1 MKLFEKIT
9 GGLSVAVLLA
19 GSAFA
24 GPINGSEGL
33 SQTRT
38 GPIFVSND
46 GGATYSATG
55 DLITAD
61 HIEFTGLQVTA
72 STGDF
77 NFDTTT
83 SFAGTYILDLTGGI
97 GANNFTISDLGWGTF
112 LAENM
117 VLDSVAGN
125 ALTVGL
131 TNTNALLTGF
141 TPGPNQ
147 LAGTTSNTASLLIT
161 LNQSGGAGDA
171 ITGSLTLNTPAS
183 NLTGAP
189 EPATMSL
196 FGGALVGLGLLGR
209 KRFARR

>member
-1 MKLFEKIT
+1 MKLFAKIT
-9 GGLSVAVLLA
+9 LGLSVALLLA

-55 DLITAD
+55 NLITAD
-61 HIEFTGLQVTA
+61 HIEFTGLQVTV

-83 SFAGTYILDLTGGI
+83 PFAGTFILDLTGGV
-97 GANNFTISDLGWGTF
+97 GANNFTISNTNWGTF
-112 LAENM
+112 LAESL
-117 VLDSVAGN
+117 VLDSIAGN
-125 ALTVGL
+125 ALDVGL
-131 TNTNALLTGF
+131 TNTDIALTGF
-141 TPGPNQ
+141 TPGTSQ

-161 LNQSGGAGDA
+161 LNQSGGAGNS

-183 NLTGAP
+183 DLTGAP